1 MSEQPEEYREFQ
13 LMELFG
19 CATRGELYSRLKTG
33 ANMVRWLLYL
43 ERRDELEQSRLQAMM
58 GEQ

>member
-1 MSEQPEEYREFQ
+1 MQ

-19 CATRGELYSRLKTG
+19 CATRGELYTRLKSG

-43 ERRDELEQSRLQAMM
+43 ERKDELENERLKAMM
-58 GEQ
+58 SGEQ